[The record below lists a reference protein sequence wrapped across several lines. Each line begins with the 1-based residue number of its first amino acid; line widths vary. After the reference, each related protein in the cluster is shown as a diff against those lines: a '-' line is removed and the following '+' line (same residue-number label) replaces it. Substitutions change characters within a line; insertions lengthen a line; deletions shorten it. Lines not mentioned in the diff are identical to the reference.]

1 MATYTLLASS
11 GNFFLLGGGSGM
23 VSVSCAS
30 FAFTGVAALFAK
42 RILFARPGAFVL
54 TGKDGL
60 ATYFLHP
67 EAVAFTLGTPAP
79 SLLRTDWNPVVAQ
92 QPFSRAGGALYA
104 IVARTIRGRTVRYIE
119 RLHDREIER
128 IEP

>member
-1 MATYTLLASS
+1 MATYSLAISVAPFTL
-11 GNFFLLGGGSGM
+11 
-23 VSVSCAS
+23 
-30 FAFTGVAALFAK
+30 TGVAATIGRLM
-42 RILFARPGAFVL
+42 FARPGAFAL

-92 QPFSRAGGALYA
+92 QPFSRAGSALYA